1 MPEQVERAVLGKD
14 VEPVGPDDDS
24 GQHHTHDMG
33 YAQLAHYYGC
43 EENDA
48 QHDEEY
54 QRRGCYGEKLRYI
67 RHKYSLCCK
76 SICKS
81 AKKNHIFAV
90 IGLKVVLLYRII
102 SRLIYFVIK
111 ISDK

>member
-54 QRRGCYGEKLRYI
+54 QRRGCYGENCDISGINIRYVANLYA
-67 RHKYSLCCK
+67 KVQKK
-76 SICKS
+76 SYFCSDWAKS
-81 AKKNHIFAV
+81 CT
-90 IGLKVVLLYRII
+90 
-102 SRLIYFVIK
+102 FVPNN
-111 ISDK
+111 